1 MILHDRHR
9 RDFLLKATTLGA
21 AVACGP
27 SVVAAAAAKARP
39 RRRSEGEEVTPAE
52 DLMREHGVLNRI
64 LLVYEESIRRLEGGV
79 ELPTDAVSG
88 AAGIV
93 RRFVEDYHEKLEEE
107 HLFPRLVTAATLADP
122 LPPCVVAVPP
132 PHPEAGR
139 RLTADILGL
148 ATTAATTTA
157 GDARTRQTLVSRL
170 RSFVRMY
177 RPHEA
182 REDTVLFPALHRLIP
197 EREYRALGDKFER
210 REHERFGE
218 RGFEGVVDEVAA
230 IEKSLGIYDLAQ
242 FTSA

>member
-1 MILHDRHR
+1 MTLQDRHR
-9 RDFLLKATTLGA
+9 RDFLLKASTLGA

-27 SVVAAAAAKARP
+27 SVAAAPAAPARP
-39 RRRSEGEEVTPAE
+39 RRRKEEEEVTPAE

-64 LLVYEESIRRLEGGV
+64 LLVYEESIRRLEAGV
-79 ELPTDAVSG
+79 ELPPDAVNG
-88 AAGIV
+88 AAGII

-107 HLFPRLVTAATLADP
+107 HLFPRFVKAATLAD
-122 LPPCVVAVPP
+122 LVEVLRAQ
-132 PHPEAGR
+132 HEAGR
-139 RLTADILGL
+139 RLTADILAL
-148 ATTAATTTA
+148 ATAAVTTTA

-197 EREYRALGDKFER
+197 EREYRALGDRFER
-210 REHERFGE
+210 REHELFGQ
-218 RGFEGVVDEVAA
+218 RGFEGVVEDVAA
-230 IEKSLGIYDLAQ
+230 IEKSLGIYELAQ

>member
-1 MILHDRHR
+1 MSEHPGRPR
-9 RDFLLKATTLGA
+9 RDFLLKASTLGT
-21 AVACGP
+21 VLACGP
-27 SVVAAAAAKARP
+27 SVVAARARP
-39 RRRSEGEEVTPAE
+39 RRRSQEEEVTPAE

-64 LLVYEESIRRLEGGV
+64 LLVYEESIRRLEAGV
-79 ELPTDAVSG
+79 ELPPEAVSG

-107 HLFPRLVTAATLADP
+107 HLFPRFVKAATLVDLVEVLRAQ
-122 LPPCVVAVPP
+122 
-132 PHPEAGR
+132 HEAGR

-170 RSFVRMY
+170 RSFVRIY

-197 EREYRALGDKFER
+197 EREYRALGDRFER
-210 REHERFGE
+210 REHELFGE

>member
-1 MILHDRHR
+1 MTLHDRHR
-9 RDFLLKATTLGA
+9 RDFLLKASTLGA

-27 SVVAAAAAKARP
+27 SVVAAAAGKSRP
-39 RRRSEGEEVTPAE
+39 RRRGEEEEVTPAE

-64 LLVYEESIRRLEGGV
+64 LLVYEESIRRLEAGV
-79 ELPTDAVSG
+79 ELPPDAVSG

-93 RRFVEDYHEKLEEE
+93 RRFVEEYHEKLEEE
-107 HLFPRLVTAATLADP
+107 HLFPRFVKAATLVDLVEVLRAQ
-122 LPPCVVAVPP
+122 
-132 PHPEAGR
+132 HEAGR
-139 RLTADILGL
+139 RLTGDILGL
-148 ATTAATTTA
+148 ATATAATTTA
-157 GDARTRQTLVSRL
+157 ADARTRQTLVSRL

-197 EREYRALGDKFER
+197 DREYRALGDRFER
-210 REHERFGE
+210 REHELFGE

>member
-1 MILHDRHR
+1 MTLHDRHR
-9 RDFLLKATTLGA
+9 RDFLLKASTLGTA
-21 AVACGP
+21 IALAP
-27 SVVAAAAAKARP
+27 SVAAAPVAMARP
-39 RRRSEGEEVTPAE
+39 RRRKEEEDVTPAE

-64 LLVYEESIRRLEGGV
+64 LLVYEESIRRLEAGV
-79 ELPTDAVSG
+79 ELPPDAVSG

-93 RRFVEDYHEKLEEE
+93 RRFVEDYHERLEEE
-107 HLFPRLVTAATLADP
+107 HLFPRFVKAATLVDLVEVLRAQ
-122 LPPCVVAVPP
+122 
-132 PHPEAGR
+132 HEAGR

-148 ATTAATTTA
+148 ATAAASTTAASTTA

-197 EREYRALGDKFER
+197 EREYRALGDRFER
-210 REHERFGE
+210 REHELFGE

>member
-1 MILHDRHR
+1 
-9 RDFLLKATTLGA
+9 
-21 AVACGP
+21 
-27 SVVAAAAAKARP
+27 
-39 RRRSEGEEVTPAE
+39 
-52 DLMREHGVLNRI
+52 MREHGVLNRV
-64 LLVYEESIRRLEGGV
+64 LLIYEEGLRRLRAKEEV
-79 ELPTDAVSG
+79 TPEVFHRSATL
-88 AAGIV
+88 V
-93 RRFVEDYHEKLEEE
+93 RKFVEDYHEKLEEE
-107 HLFPRLVTAATLADP
+107 HLFPRFVKAATLVDLVEVLRAQ
-122 LPPCVVAVPP
+122 
-132 PHPEAGR
+132 HEAGR

-148 ATTAATTTA
+148 ATTTATTTA

-197 EREYRALGDKFER
+197 ERQYRALGDRFER
-210 REHERFGE
+210 REHELFGE

>member
-1 MILHDRHR
+1 MTLHDRHR
-9 RDFLLKATTLGA
+9 RDFLLKASTLGA

-27 SVVAAAAAKARP
+27 SVVAAAAGKSRP
-39 RRRSEGEEVTPAE
+39 RRRGEEEEVTPAE

-64 LLVYEESIRRLEGGV
+64 LLVYEESIRRLEAGV
-79 ELPTDAVSG
+79 ELPPDAVSG

-93 RRFVEDYHEKLEEE
+93 RRFVEEYHEKLEEE
-107 HLFPRLVTAATLADP
+107 HLFPRFVKAATLVDLVEVLRAQ
-122 LPPCVVAVPP
+122 
-132 PHPEAGR
+132 HEAGR
-139 RLTADILGL
+139 RLTGDILGL
-148 ATTAATTTA
+148 ATATAAATTA
-157 GDARTRQTLVSRL
+157 ADARTRQTLVSRL

-197 EREYRALGDKFER
+197 DREYRALGDRFER
-210 REHERFGE
+210 REHELFGE

>member
-1 MILHDRHR
+1 MTLHDRHR
-9 RDFLLKATTLGA
+9 RDFLLKAGTLGA
-21 AVACGP
+21 VAACAP
-27 SVVAAAAAKARP
+27 SVIAAPAAKPRP
-39 RRRSEGEEVTPAE
+39 RRRNEEEEVTPAE

-64 LLVYEESIRRLEGGV
+64 LLVYEESIRRLEAGV
-79 ELPTDAVSG
+79 ELPPDAVSG

-93 RRFVEDYHEKLEEE
+93 RRFVEDYHEKLEED
-107 HLFPRLVTAATLADP
+107 HLFPRFVKAATLAD
-122 LPPCVVAVPP
+122 LVEVLRAQ
-132 PHPEAGR
+132 HEAGR

-148 ATTAATTTA
+148 STAAASTTA

-197 EREYRALGDKFER
+197 EREYRALGDRFER
-210 REHERFGE
+210 RERELFGE

>member
-1 MILHDRHR
+1 MSEHPGHPR
-9 RDFLLKATTLGA
+9 RDFLLKAGSLGA
-21 AVACGP
+21 ALAGA
-27 SVVAAAAAKARP
+27 STGVAAPPAKSRP
-39 RRRSEGEEVTPAE
+39 RPRKGEEEDVTPAE

-64 LLVYEESIRRLEGGV
+64 LLVYEEAIRRLEAGV
-79 ELPTDAVSG
+79 ELPPDAVSG

-107 HLFPRLVTAATLADP
+107 HLFPRFAKAKTLAD
-122 LPPCVVAVPP
+122 LVEVLQAQ
-132 PHPEAGR
+132 HEAGR
-139 RLTADILGL
+139 RLTGDILGL
-148 ATTAATTTA
+148 VTPAA

-182 REDTVLFPALHRLIP
+182 REDTVLFPVLHRLIP
-197 EREYRALGDKFER
+197 EREYRALGDRFER
-210 REHERFGE
+210 REHELFGE

-230 IEKSLGIYDLAQ
+230 IEKNLGIYDLAQ

>member
-1 MILHDRHR
+1 VGGVSSGRRR
-9 RDFLLKATTLGA
+9 RDFLLRAGTLGA
-21 AVACGP
+21 ALACGP
-27 SVVAAAAAKARP
+27 AAVAAPPAKTRP
-39 RRRSEGEEVTPAE
+39 RRPRSDDEEVTPAE

-64 LLVYEESIRRLEGGV
+64 LLVYEEAVRRLEAGV
-79 ELPTDAVSG
+79 ELPPDAVGG

-107 HLFPRLVTAATLADP
+107 HLFPRFVKAGTLAD
-122 LPPCVVAVPP
+122 LVEVLKAQ
-132 PHPEAGR
+132 HEAGR
-139 RLTADILGL
+139 ALTGDIIGL
-148 ATTAATTTA
+148 AAPAA
-157 GDARTRQTLVSRL
+157 GDARSRQTLVSRL
-170 RSFVRMY
+170 RAFVRMY

-197 EREYRALGDKFER
+197 EREYRALGDRFER
-210 REHERFGE
+210 REHELFGE

>member
-9 RDFLLKATTLGA
+9 RDFLLTATTLGA

-107 HLFPRLVTAATLADP
+107 HLFPRFVKAATLAD
-122 LPPCVVAVPP
+122 LVEVLGAQ
-132 PHPEAGR
+132 HEAGR
-139 RLTADILGL
+139 RQTADILGL
-148 ATTAATTTA
+148 ATSAATTTA

-210 REHERFGE
+210 REHELFGE

>member
-1 MILHDRHR
+1 MTLHDRHR
-9 RDFLLKATTLGA
+9 RDFLIKASTLGA

-27 SVVAAAAAKARP
+27 SVAAAPAAKARA
-39 RRRSEGEEVTPAE
+39 RRRNEEEEVTPAE

-64 LLVYEESIRRLEGGV
+64 LLVYEESIRRLEAGV
-79 ELPTDAVSG
+79 ELPPDAVSG

-93 RRFVEDYHEKLEEE
+93 RRFVEDYHENLEEE
-107 HLFPRLVTAATLADP
+107 HLFPRFVKAATLAD
-122 LPPCVVAVPP
+122 LVEVLRAQ
-132 PHPEAGR
+132 HEAGR

-148 ATTAATTTA
+148 ATAAATTTA

-197 EREYRALGDKFER
+197 EREYRALGDRFER
-210 REHERFGE
+210 REHELFGE

-230 IEKSLGIYDLAQ
+230 IEKSLGIYDLGQ

>member
-1 MILHDRHR
+1 MTLHDRHR
-9 RDFLLKATTLGA
+9 RDFLIKACTLGA

-27 SVVAAAAAKARP
+27 SVAAAPAAKALP
-39 RRRSEGEEVTPAE
+39 RRREEEAVTPAE

-64 LLVYEESIRRLEGGV
+64 LLVYEESIRRLEAGV
-79 ELPTDAVSG
+79 ELPPDAVSG

-93 RRFVEDYHEKLEEE
+93 RRFVEDYHERLEEE
-107 HLFPRLVTAATLADP
+107 HLFPRFVKAATLAD
-122 LPPCVVAVPP
+122 LVEVLRAQ
-132 PHPEAGR
+132 HEAGR

-148 ATTAATTTA
+148 ATAAATTTA

-182 REDTVLFPALHRLIP
+182 REDTALFPALHRLIP
-197 EREYRALGDKFER
+197 EREYRALGDRFER
-210 REHERFGE
+210 RERELFGE
-218 RGFEGVVDEVAA
+218 RGFEGVVDEVVA

>member
-1 MILHDRHR
+1 MSEQPDRRR
-9 RDFLLKATTLGA
+9 RDLLLKAGTLGA
-21 AVACGP
+21 ALACGP
-27 SVVAAAAAKARP
+27 AAIAAPPARTHP
-39 RRRSEGEEVTPAE
+39 RPTKRDEEVTPAE

-64 LLVYEESIRRLEGGV
+64 LLVYEEAIRRLDAGV
-79 ELPTDAVSG
+79 ELPPDAVSG

-107 HLFPRLVTAATLADP
+107 HLFPRFVKAGTLAD
-122 LPPCVVAVPP
+122 LVEVLQAQ
-132 PHPEAGR
+132 HEAGR

-148 ATTAATTTA
+148 ATPAA
-157 GDARTRQTLVSRL
+157 GDARSRQTLVSRL
-170 RSFVRMY
+170 RSFIRMY

-197 EREYRALGDKFER
+197 EREYRALGDRFER
-210 REHERFGE
+210 REHELFGE

-230 IEKSLGIYDLAQ
+230 IEKGLGIYELAQ

>member
-1 MILHDRHR
+1 MTLHDRHR
-9 RDFLLKATTLGA
+9 RDFLIKASTLGA

-27 SVVAAAAAKARP
+27 SGAAAPAAKARP
-39 RRRSEGEEVTPAE
+39 RRREEEEVTPAE

-64 LLVYEESIRRLEGGV
+64 LLVYEESIRRLEAGV
-79 ELPTDAVSG
+79 ELPPDAVSG

-93 RRFVEDYHEKLEEE
+93 RRFVEDYHENLEEE
-107 HLFPRLVTAATLADP
+107 HLFPRFVKAATLAD
-122 LPPCVVAVPP
+122 LVEVLRAQ
-132 PHPEAGR
+132 HEAGR

-197 EREYRALGDKFER
+197 EREYRALGDRFER
-210 REHERFGE
+210 REHELFGE

-230 IEKSLGIYDLAQ
+230 IEKSLGIYDLGQ

>member
-1 MILHDRHR
+1 MSEHPGRRR
-9 RDFLLKATTLGA
+9 RDFLLEASTLGA
-21 AVACGP
+21 VVACGP
-27 SVVAAAAAKARP
+27 SVIVAAAAKARP
-39 RRRSEGEEVTPAE
+39 RRRSEEEEVTPAE

-64 LLVYEESIRRLEGGV
+64 LLVYEESIRRLEAGV
-79 ELPTDAVSG
+79 ELPPEAVSG

-107 HLFPRLVTAATLADP
+107 HLFPRFVKAATLVDLVEVLRA
-122 LPPCVVAVPP
+122 
-132 PHPEAGR
+132 PHAAGR
-139 RLTADILGL
+139 RRTADILGL
-148 ATTAATTTA
+148 ATTAATNTA

-197 EREYRALGDKFER
+197 EREYRALGDRFER
-210 REHERFGE
+210 REHELFGE

>member
-1 MILHDRHR
+1 MTLHDRRR
-9 RDFLLKATTLGA
+9 RDFLLEASTLGA
-21 AVACGP
+21 AIALGP
-27 SVVAAAAAKARP
+27 SVAAAPAAMARP
-39 RRRSEGEEVTPAE
+39 RRRREEEDVTPAE

-64 LLVYEESIRRLEGGV
+64 LLVYEESIRRLEAGV
-79 ELPTDAVSG
+79 ELPPDAVSG

-107 HLFPRLVTAATLADP
+107 YLFPRFVKAAMLVDLVGVLRAQ
-122 LPPCVVAVPP
+122 
-132 PHPEAGR
+132 HEAGR

-148 ATTAATTTA
+148 ATAAASTTA

-197 EREYRALGDKFER
+197 EREYRALGDRFER
-210 REHERFGE
+210 REHELFGE

-230 IEKSLGIYDLAQ
+230 IEKGLGIYDLAQ

>member
-1 MILHDRHR
+1 MTVHDRHR
-9 RDFLLKATTLGA
+9 RDFLLKASTLGA
-21 AVACGP
+21 AVAWAP
-27 SVVAAAAAKARP
+27 SVIAAPAAKPRS
-39 RRRSEGEEVTPAE
+39 RRRNEKEDVTPAE

-64 LLVYEESIRRLEGGV
+64 LLVYEESIRRLEAGV
-79 ELPTDAVSG
+79 ELPPEAVSG

-107 HLFPRLVTAATLADP
+107 HLFPRFVKAATLVDLVEVLRAQ
-122 LPPCVVAVPP
+122 
-132 PHPEAGR
+132 HEAGR

-148 ATTAATTTA
+148 ATTSATTTA

-197 EREYRALGDKFER
+197 ERQYRALGDRFER
-210 REHERFGE
+210 REHELFGE

>member
-27 SVVAAAAAKARP
+27 SVVAAAAANARP

-107 HLFPRLVTAATLADP
+107 HLFPRFVKAATLAD
-122 LPPCVVAVPP
+122 LVEVLRAQ
-132 PHPEAGR
+132 HEAGR

-210 REHERFGE
+210 REHELFGE